1 MSLRENLTGLGLT
14 KNEAQVYLALLE
26 LGLTQ
31 AGPVIKKVKLHRM
44 LVYNALE
51 SLVDKGL
58 ASVMQKKNIQLFQP
72 GDPSALLE
80 RTEHLHT
87 LAKSLLPDLKKLQ
100 GNKADV
106 INVRT
111 LLGSEGLQTNIEQLI
126 ESAARQKDRTM
137 RIIGGA
143 LDAAAYEAFGDWYS
157 TYLQL
162 LDRHKVRKLLVS
174 PTNYSNMFRK
184 KFLTEKDTE
193 MRTLKEGLTSPTY
206 TRITQE
212 MVSIEMYK
220 PQIVTIQIFNKVI
233 AQAHMDSFELLWK
246 SASKAI

>member
-1 MSLRENLTGLGLT
+1 MNLQESLTDLGLT
-14 KNEAQVYLALLE
+14 KNEAQVYTSLLS

-31 AGPVIKKVKLHRM
+31 AGPIIKKVKLHRM

-51 SLVDKGL
+51 SLIDRGL
-58 ASVMQKKNIQLFQP
+58 ATVVQKKNVKLFQA
-72 GDPSALLE
+72 GDPTVLLE
-80 RTEHLHT
+80 RTEHLRA
-87 LAKSLLPDLKKLQ
+87 LAKTLLPDLKKLQ
-100 GNKADV
+100 AQQTEV

-111 LLGSEGLQTNIEQLI
+111 LIGHEGLATSLTQII
-126 ESAARQKDRTM
+126 ESAARQKDKTM

-143 LDAAAYEAFGDWYS
+143 LDAAAYEAFGEWYP

-162 LDRHKVRKLLVS
+162 LEQNKVRKLLVS

-184 KFLTEKDTE
+184 KFLNEGNTE

-206 TRITQE
+206 TRITEE
-212 MVSIEMYK
+212 MISIEMYK

-246 SASKAI
+246 SANRTT